1 MSKNTA
7 NIKEIKNF
15 PNKHPYF
22 LQRVMIKLNK
32 IINGKRRIMYSDII
46 NLVVR
51 EGMRDDLSKQL
62 ILWCNYKMRYGEIFV
77 EF

>member
-1 MSKNTA
+1 MNN
-7 NIKEIKNF
+7 NIAKLKEIKDF

-22 LQRVMIKLNK
+22 LQKIIYKLNE
-32 IINGKRRIMYSDII
+32 IISGKRRIMYSDII

-51 EGMRDDLSKQL
+51 EGMKDEISKQL
-62 ILWCNYKMRYGEIFV
+62 ILWCNYKIRFGEIFV

>member
-7 NIKEIKNF
+7 NIKEIKDF
-15 PNKHPYF
+15 HNKHPYF